1 MITYF
6 LAHSWNDIQK
16 NLNLTLHV
24 RIYSFLYWRGFCC
37 LQSKRLEDAKRNL
50 EDETLKRTDLQNQ
63 LLSLEESNKFD
74 RSMLENQLSETR

>member
-1 MITYF
+1 MSI
-6 LAHSWNDIQK
+6 D
-16 NLNLTLHV
+16 V
-24 RIYSFLYWRGFCC
+24 GSFC

-74 RSMLENQLSETR
+74 RSMLENQLSETRQVQAKVWPIERGGQGTPT